1 MSKIFVV
8 DADPAV
14 YELIQTALAGEGCD
28 LRYAPAGQDS
38 LTLFAEEEA
47 DLVIVDLTPPRLA
60 LLEQLRRTQ
69 SGLKRLV
76 MTTNP
81 TPEIIVGALRQR
93 VCDFLTKPFTAEELR
108 AAVNNALTGCP
119 VNAIEVVSASPD
131 WVELQLPCDL
141 TVVGPLQ
148 RLLTN
153 LTSDLPKATGE
164 ALGYAFRE
172 MLNNAIEHGCKLDLQ
187 QRVQLSYIRL
197 KRAIICRIKDP
208 GAGFD
213 PGRLEHAAISNPDDD
228 PLRHIFARIEQ
239 GMRAGGFGILLT
251 SQMVDELVYNEWHNE
266 LLFVKYLSRAS
277 IFLPRCRRDITV
289 PMGIRNIAAIS
300 L

>member
-1 MSKIFVV
+1 MSKIIVV
-8 DADPAV
+8 DIEPAI
-14 YELIQTALAGEGCD
+14 YEYIQSALTKEGYD
-28 LRYAPAGQDS
+28 LRYVSAGQDRP
-38 LTLFAEEEA
+38 TLFVVEDAA
-47 DLVIVDLTPPRLA
+47 LVIVDLTDSGLA
-60 LLEQLRRTQ
+60 LLEQLRRHQ
-69 SGLKRLV
+69 RGLKCLV
-76 MTTNP
+76 LATTP
-81 TPEIIVGALRQR
+81 TPELMIGALRQHI
-93 VCDFLTKPFTAEELR
+93 CDFLAKPFTAEELR

-153 LTSDLPKATGE
+153 LTSDLPPATGE

-172 MLNNAIEHGCKLDLQ
+172 MLNNAIEHGCKLDLRQ
-187 QRVQLSYIRL
+187 CVQLSYIRL
-197 KRAIICRIKDP
+197 KHAIICRIKDP

-251 SQMVDELVYNEWHNE
+251 GQMVDELVYNEWHNE
-266 LLFVKYLSRAS
+266 LLFVKYL
-277 IFLPRCRRDITV
+277 
-289 PMGIRNIAAIS
+289 G
-300 L
+300 